1 MLDTRPML
9 VGAHVSPAG
18 GPANAVRNG
27 EERGCE
33 AIQFFSQNP
42 RAWRAREYT
51 EEEVGAYREAFEASP
66 VQATLIHAVYLINC
80 ASEDA
85 EIRAKSLESLK
96 MGLRNGAA
104 LGAQGVVLH
113 AGSALK
119 GDVEGAIGRAA
130 AVIAEALADSEAC
143 PLQLENT
150 AGSGATL
157 GRSFEELG
165 ALIEEAGSDPRL
177 EVCLDSCHLYA
188 SGYDVRTPEALDEVV
203 DECARVIGLERLGSL
218 HVNDSKTALGS
229 NVDRHAP
236 LGKGEIGSK
245 GLASFLS
252 EPRFGDLPAIF
263 EGPGV
268 DGKAVVKPD
277 VSTLK
282 RLRRR
287 GVKARA

>member
-1 MLDTRPML
+1 ML

-18 GPANAVRNG
+18 GPANAVKNG

-33 AIQFFSQNP
+33 SIQFFSQSP

-51 EEEVGAYREAFEASP
+51 EEEVAAYKVAFDSSEKIE
-66 VQATLIHAVYLINC
+66 ATLIHAVYLINC

-96 MGLRNGAA
+96 IGLRNGAA
-104 LGAQGVVLH
+104 LGARGVVLH

-130 AVIAEALADSEAC
+130 AVIAEALAESEAC

-157 GRSFEELG
+157 GRSFEELA
-165 ALIEEAGSDPRL
+165 ALIEEARSDPRL

-188 SGYDVRTPEALDEVV
+188 SGYDVRTPEALGEVV
-203 DECARVIGLERLGSL
+203 DDCARVIGLERLGSL
-218 HVNDSKTALGS
+218 HVNDSKTGLGS

-287 GVKARA
+287 GVKARG